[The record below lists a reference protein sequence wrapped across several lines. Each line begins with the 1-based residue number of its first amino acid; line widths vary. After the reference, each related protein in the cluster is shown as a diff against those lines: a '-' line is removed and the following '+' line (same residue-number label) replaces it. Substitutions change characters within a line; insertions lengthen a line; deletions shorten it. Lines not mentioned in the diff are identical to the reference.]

1 MTTQM
6 ALHPARRFAMVLAV
20 AGAAA
25 LGTVAT
31 APAALAAPAAARV
44 DLPVTVMNDKGNGPD
59 AFIITENGRVPIF
72 FCDPEK
78 PNKQHNNCLNLGGP
92 RI

>member
-1 MTTQM
+1 MTTQN
-6 ALHPARRFAMVLAV
+6 ALRPARRFAMVLAV

-31 APAALAAPAAARV
+31 APAALADDAV
-44 DLPVTVMNDKGNGPD
+44 DGPVTVMNDNGNGPD
-59 AFIITENGRVPIF
+59 AFIITENCRVPVF

-78 PNKQHNNCLNLGGP
+78 PNQRHNNCLDLGGP

>member
-6 ALHPARRFAMVLAV
+6 ALRPARRFAMVLAV

-31 APAALAAPAAARV
+31 APAALAAPAPARE

-59 AFIITENGRVPIF
+59 AFIITEKGRVPIF

-78 PNKQHNNCLNLGGP
+78 PKKQHNNCLVVGGP